1 MERLKKLAQMTEH
14 PDRYSDEEWKEVFC
28 GETIGKEET
37 DEAWN
42 RFASKHFPAEE
53 EPQQKSMQRKTPLLK
68 IAATFAGILIISGL
82 AFAAIMISHQ
92 NAAEQAPQ
100 AVETTPTEQKQALE
114 EKDEKRADM
123 RIVTFEDAELQ
134 QIIDSLS
141 GYYSVKPDFHQQQ
154 ARHLRLY
161 YEWDQHSSINEVV
174 SEINH
179 FDHINITLQGDSI
192 IIK

>member
-1 MERLKKLAQMTEH
+1 
-14 PDRYSDEEWKEVFC
+14 
-28 GETIGKEET
+28 
-37 DEAWN
+37 
-42 RFASKHFPAEE
+42 
-53 EPQQKSMQRKTPLLK
+53 
-68 IAATFAGILIISGL
+68 
-82 AFAAIMISHQ
+82 
-92 NAAEQAPQ
+92 
-100 AVETTPTEQKQALE
+100 
-114 EKDEKRADM
+114 M

-141 GYYSVKPDFHQQQ
+141 AYYSVKPVFHQQQ